1 MDGMRLPWGPQTLKI
16 VAPHAFQGPSPP
28 WVQAPKRLTMFSCW
42 PRWLMIFSSDMRAS
56 FSSACAVAGRWGHR
70 ERAGHGGPHTG
81 DTGAKQGAPRA
92 PKVIRCRKR
101 QNKCPTAVLRQEA
114 GSSGRWPPHNPR
126 QAFPSADGPNET
138 VFGDGTFREVIKVK

>member
-1 MDGMRLPWGPQTLKI
+1 MSESHWSGLPEPPVIHEQLLTSPGVWPRNSRGAQTGILPSLCRDGKGNMDGMRLPWGPQTLKI

-101 QNKCPTAVLRQEA
+101 QNK
-114 GSSGRWPPHNPR
+114 
-126 QAFPSADGPNET
+126 
-138 VFGDGTFREVIKVK
+138 